1 MNFHGFTYVEGDTL
15 VHRCDARVKIVCLL
29 AYSIGI
35 FFARSWW
42 GMAMFV
48 GVVVLLAAIAR
59 IPLSRLLLPLVPV
72 IVLAAFALLFAFV
85 ADPTLQGFLAGLFV
99 AIRMIALVA
108 ASFIVCL
115 TTTSTDLL
123 AAFTRLIGPLR
134 HIRVPVD
141 DVAITLSLAL
151 RFIPVIAEE
160 FTSVRAAQIAR
171 GASMQGVPFTR
182 KLQIW
187 GAAFSAV
194 FVGLFR
200 RADALA
206 TAMDSRCYGALEKRA
221 SLR

>member
-1 MNFHGFTYVEGDTL
+1 M
-15 VHRCDARVKIVCLL
+15 HRCDARVKILCLL

-35 FFARSWW
+35 FFVQTWW
-42 GMAMFV
+42 GMAAFA
-48 GVVVLLAAIAR
+48 GVVVVLAVIAR
-59 IPLSRLLLPLVPV
+59 IPPSRLLVPLVPV

-85 ADPTLQGFLAGLFV
+85 ANPTVDGFLAGLFV
-99 AIRMIALVA
+99 AVRMIALVA

-134 HIRVPVD
+134 HIRVPID
-141 DVAITLSLAL
+141 DVSLTLSLAL

-160 FTSVRAAQIAR
+160 FVQVRAAQIAR
-171 GASMQGVPFTR
+171 GASMEGVPFSR
-182 KLQIW
+182 KLRIW

-206 TAMDSRCYGALEKRA
+206 TALEARCYGARRE
-221 SLR
+221 